1 MTLVALSHIANTA
14 RGNGLAQPLRPY
26 PPTCKRYPLSMP
38 EHLRALVVIL
48 FLACVV
54 FLLARRAATDLI
66 PEADFKRRRNLWFAL
81 TLLAFFSFSY
91 WVYVATA
98 AVLLTF
104 AGKRERNPMA
114 LFYMLL
120 FVIPPAS
127 VQIPGFGV
135 INYVLDLNHIR
146 LLALC
151 VLLPASLALGRRS
164 DTLPFGRTW
173 PDRLLLA
180 GIVLMSVLY
189 LRETTLT
196 DTLRQAFYLYVDV
209 FLPYYVASR
218 GVREL
223 SDFKDAML
231 AFVLAAF
238 LLSLIAVAEYVRH
251 WLLYSA
257 LMEAMGVQWSMTGYL
272 SRGGSLRASAT
283 TGQAIALGFVIAVAI
298 GMYLFLQSYV
308 RSRLQRLLGA
318 LLLGAGL
325 FAPLSRGPWIGAG
338 VIIAA
343 FIATGRNAVKR
354 LTMLALAGVLAI
366 PLLTVV
372 PGGEKVLNLLPFIGT
387 IENENITYRERLI
400 DNSWIVI
407 QRNPLFGSFDFRS
420 TPEMQAMIQ
429 GDGIIDIVNTYISLA
444 LRVGLVGLALFVAF
458 FASVLLGIRKAMR
471 AFPDKDHEE
480 RLLGRALLATLLG
493 ILVII
498 FTVSSITVIPIV
510 YWSVGGLGVAY
521 IQRVRQLRQAE
532 PDPLTLNRL
541 QAR

>member
-1 MTLVALSHIANTA
+1 
-14 RGNGLAQPLRPY
+14 
-26 PPTCKRYPLSMP
+26 MP
-38 EHLRALVVIL
+38 EHLRALIVIL
-48 FLACVV
+48 LLACVV
-54 FLLARRAATDLI
+54 FVLARQAASGLV
-66 PEADFKRRRNLWFAL
+66 PEQDFKRRRNLWFAM

-91 WVYVATA
+91 WVYVAA
-98 AVLLTF
+98 GAVLLML
-104 AGKRERNPMA
+104 AGKRERNPTA
-114 LFYMLL
+114 LFFMLL

-135 INYVLDLNHIR
+135 INYLLDLNHIR

-151 VLLPASLALGRRS
+151 VLLPASLALSRRP
-164 DTLPFGRTW
+164 DTLRFGRTW
-173 PDRLLLA
+173 PDRLLFA
-180 GIVLMSVLY
+180 GIALMSALY

-238 LLSLIAVAEYVRH
+238 VLSIIAAVEYVRH
-251 WLLYSA
+251 WLLYNA
-257 LMEAMGVQWSMTGYL
+257 LMDAMGVQWSMTGYL

-283 TGQAIALGFVIAVAI
+283 TGQAIALGFVISVAI
-298 GMYLFLQSYV
+298 GLYLFLQGLV

-325 FAPLSRGPWIGAG
+325 FAPLSRGPWIGTG
-338 VIIAA
+338 VIIVA
-343 FIATGRNAVKR
+343 FIATGRQALKR
-354 LTMLALAGVLAI
+354 LTLLALAGVLTI
-366 PLLTVV
+366 PLLAVV
-372 PGGEKVLNLLPFIGT
+372 PGGDKVLNLLPFIGT
-387 IENENITYRERLI
+387 IETENITYRERLI

-420 TPEMQAMIQ
+420 TPEMQSMIQ

-458 FASVLLGIRKAMR
+458 FLSVLAGLHKALR
-471 AFPDKDHEE
+471 AFPDKDHPE
-480 RLLGRALLATLLG
+480 RVLGRALLATLLG

-510 YWSVGGLGVAY
+510 YWSIGGLGVAY
-521 IQRVRQLRQAE
+521 IQRVRLLRQTE
-532 PDPLTLNRL
+532 TFPLPQPSL
-541 QAR
+541 QHR

>member
-1 MTLVALSHIANTA
+1 
-14 RGNGLAQPLRPY
+14 
-26 PPTCKRYPLSMP
+26 MP

-54 FLLARRAATDLI
+54 FVLARRAAADLI
-66 PEADFKRRRNLWFAL
+66 PERDFKRRRNLWLAL

-91 WVYVATA
+91 WVYVAA
-98 AVLLTF
+98 GAVLLSM
-104 AGKRERNPMA
+104 AGKRERNALA

-151 VLLPASLALGRRS
+151 VLLPASLALGRRAG
-164 DTLPFGRTW
+164 TLRFGRTW
-173 PDRLLLA
+173 PDRLLAA

-209 FLPYYVASR
+209 YLPYYVASR
-218 GVREL
+218 GLREL
-223 SDFKDAML
+223 GDFKDALL

-238 LLSLIAVAEYVRH
+238 LLSAIAVAETLRH
-251 WLLYSA
+251 WLLYNA
-257 LMEAMGVQWSMTGYL
+257 LMDAMGVQWSMTGYL

-298 GMYLFLQSYV
+298 GMYLFLQGYV

-338 VIIAA
+338 VIIAT
-343 FIATGRNAVKR
+343 FIATGRNAAKR
-354 LTMLALAGVLAI
+354 LVLLALAGVLAL
-366 PLLTVV
+366 PLLSVV

-400 DNSWIVI
+400 DNSMIVI
-407 QRNPLFGSFDFRS
+407 QRNPLFGSFDFRN
-420 TPEMQAMIQ
+420 TPEMQSMIQ

-458 FASVLLGIRKAMR
+458 FASVLLGIHKAMR

-521 IQRVRQLRQAE
+521 IQRVRLLRQAAPE
-532 PDPLTLNRL
+532 ALSNPGL
-541 QAR
+541 QPRRVP